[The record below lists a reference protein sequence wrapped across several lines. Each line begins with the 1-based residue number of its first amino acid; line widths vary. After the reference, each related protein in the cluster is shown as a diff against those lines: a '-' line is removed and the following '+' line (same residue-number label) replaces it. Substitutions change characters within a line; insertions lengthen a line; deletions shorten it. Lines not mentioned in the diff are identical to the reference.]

1 MSFQHNI
8 IKEPDMSKQ
17 LKFNFNPFKE
27 GINQV
32 LGTLEKEI
40 MEALW
45 NREEGA
51 VKDVLDALPP
61 GKDASY
67 STVITVTNRMAKKG
81 LLTKRKVGKAYLY
94 KPAYTKEQFL
104 ELVSKKIVEGV
115 SGISLESALVHFVD
129 YMAKVEPEK
138 MDYFSQLIETKK
150 KQQSSGVIPAGKA
163 RKI

>member
-1 MSFQHNI
+1 
-8 IKEPDMSKQ
+8 MSKQ
-17 LKFNFNPFKE
+17 LRFNFNPFKE

-45 NREEGA
+45 NREEGS

-61 GKDASY
+61 GKDTSY

-81 LLTKRKVGKAYLY
+81 LLTKRKMGKAYLY

-104 ELVSKKIVEGV
+104 ETVSKKIVEGV
-115 SGISLESALVHFVD
+115 SGISLDSALVHFVD
-129 YMAKVEPEK
+129 YMAKVEPDK
-138 MDYFSQLIETKK
+138 MDYFSQLIESRR
-150 KQQSSGVIPAGKA
+150 KQQSPGVKPTGKT
-163 RKI
+163 RTI